1 MKDVELKPI
10 TTEELLN
17 KFDQWSDERLNWN
30 YDKYAHERALWQM
43 LKINEEHIK
52 GLIEEDPTGHW
63 FHKAF
68 RQIDVIPTPNNI
80 DKACNDMVVYL
91 LLRKSN
97 LFWDVIAHLNGS
109 NVDEFD
115 CE

>member
-52 GLIEEDPTGHW
+52 GLIEEDPTGDW
-63 FHKAF
+63 CSA
-68 RQIDVIPTPNNI
+68 IVYDNVPGSYISSGDEL
-80 DKACNDMVVYL
+80 DKIENYTETRECIIEMKRRAKL
-91 LLRKSN
+91 LN
-97 LFWDVIAHLNGS
+97 LI
-109 NVDEFD
+109 
-115 CE
+115 